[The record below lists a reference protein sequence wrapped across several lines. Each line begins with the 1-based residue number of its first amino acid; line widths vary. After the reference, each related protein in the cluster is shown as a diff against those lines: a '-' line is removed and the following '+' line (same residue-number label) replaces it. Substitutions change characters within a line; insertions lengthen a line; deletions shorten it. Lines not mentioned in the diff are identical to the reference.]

1 MLECFT
7 TQLVHFDKI
16 YIGYDLADIFLVRE
30 RNRRFRI
37 ERIINNYAGRVM
49 DREGGGKKGEKEK
62 RLRNRDHFRN
72 CTNRNPGLNTF
83 QTREESE
90 TRLLTL
96 LALVDVLR
104 AVDPLVTGGAGAS
117 ERSIDRAC
125 VADRALVAGIR
136 GAGVVEMAQ

>member
-49 DREGGGKKGEKEK
+49 DREGGGKKGGKEK

-136 GAGVVEMAQ
+136 GASVVEMAQ